1 MPRSGELLTDEQF
14 KVLLEGAGIASGEK
28 LHRLSGLLTAV
39 AGIGE
44 NPTKE
49 QREDL
54 YTWAVK
60 IAQDLINHRNKE
72 TQK

>member
-1 MPRSGELLTDEQF
+1 MTDEQF
-14 KVLLEGAGIASGEK
+14 RVLLEGAGIAGSEQ

-60 IAQDLINHRNKE
+60 VAQDLINHRKKNAP
-72 TQK
+72 

>member
-1 MPRSGELLTDEQF
+1 MTDEQF
-14 KVLLEGAGIASGEK
+14 KVILEGAGIASETYS

-39 AGIGE
+39 CGIGE

-54 YTWAVK
+54 YNWATK
-60 IAQDLINHRNKE
+60 IAQDLIN
-72 TQK
+72 QKRKDAEGE